1 MALLVSLATL
11 AAAGAALVTVR
22 QAAGEQRLTRD
33 GQVTDRYTAAV
44 TNLGDTAE
52 EVRIGGMYALQRIA
66 QDSTRDAPTVVQVL
80 SAYVRSHTPEAKKG
94 VTGPDQPANDVA
106 AALTILAA
114 PLAKGVPV
122 DLHGAYLHGAHL
134 HRAYLHRAELS
145 GANLSGAELSGA
157 TLSGADLSGADL
169 SSANL
174 RGADLSGS
182 YVFGADVQDTDV
194 TDADLSGV
202 DQNGHAYGV
211 TGWPLP

>member
-66 QDSTRDAPTVVQVL
+66 QDSSRDAPTVVQVL

-94 VTGPDQPANDVA
+94 AAGPDQPANDVA

-122 DLHGAYLHGAHL
+122 DLH
-134 HRAYLHRAELS
+134 RAYLHRAELS
-145 GANLSGAELSGA
+145 GANLSGAE
-157 TLSGADLSGADL
+157 LSGADLSGADL

-182 YVFGADVQDTDV
+182 HVFGADMQDTDV
-194 TDADLSGV
+194 TGADLPDV
-202 DQNGHAYGV
+202 DQIGHAYGG
-211 TGWPLP
+211 TEWPLP